1 MTRRTPVLLGTLVLG
16 LAATF
21 VLMRPSRPAQEPPV
35 APRRPLSCRF
45 SVGEELAFHVRATS
59 SARASETATPQQL
72 SLDATLWWRVLE
84 ERSASGWVVAAT
96 LSDVRL
102 LEGGAEADVA
112 RRAALEAPFLFQ
124 VGRDCRFRD
133 FAFDTS
139 VDAEA
144 RRQLQGTLQATELI
158 VPPLPQAH
166 WVSRHKDSLGAYD
179 ATYALEASA
188 SGAGSD
194 EAPALT
200 RQHGQYLASSLPRL
214 PEQLGGQMR
223 VDVLSGDTRATLDA
237 RGRWVSQLNGGEHL
251 RVWMGTKLLS
261 DVSSQVELERLDGAR
276 GAPEL
281 LAHLDAGR
289 FAWGDSASGARRSA
303 PELPPAPDA
312 ALAALTLDGALSEFA
327 SKLGGGHNN
336 VHDAAVRLA
345 SYLSVHPEAIPE
357 LVARLRGGTVP
368 EQLHS
373 VLFLALEKTGT
384 LAAENGLA
392 SALQDRGMGTQN
404 RMRAAVA
411 LQDIPRP
418 SERTA
423 HTLVDQARGNRADPE
438 ERQVADASLLALGA
452 LSHRVDARMPE
463 VARLSHEELDMR
475 LRSARGT
482 EDVAV
487 ALDAIGNSG
496 DERFADSL
504 RTYAQDG
511 SPLVRAHAAR
521 AWRRMESATVEPVL
535 VEWLGQE
542 QDAQV
547 RRSIADTLAEQVREE
562 ERPASAAVLSA
573 AAVRLAAE
581 PDARTRSALISLLGS
596 AARTDTSA
604 RFALVQQFHRETVPE
619 LQVLIGR
626 FVSAEELR

>member
-16 LAATF
+16 LAATY
-21 VLMRPSRPAQEPPV
+21 VLMRPSRPAQEPTA

-45 SVGEELAFHVRATS
+45 SAGEELAFHVRASS

-102 LEGGAEADVA
+102 LEGGAQADGA
-112 RRAALEAPFLFQ
+112 RRAALEAPFLFHI
-124 VGRDCRFRD
+124 GRDCRFRD
-133 FAFDTS
+133 FAFDS
-139 VDAEA
+139 SLDAEA
-144 RRQLQGTLQATELI
+144 RRQLQGTLQAAELI
-158 VPPLPQAH
+158 LPPLPQAR

-179 ATYALEASA
+179 ATYALESSA
-188 SGAGSD
+188 SGPD
-194 EAPALT
+194 EAPAFS
-200 RQHGQYLASSLPRL
+200 RQHGQYIASSLPLL
-214 PEQLGGQMR
+214 PEQLGGRMR

-237 RGRWVSQLNGGEHL
+237 KGRWVGQLHGAEHL
-251 RVWMGTKLLS
+251 RVWMGSKLLS

-276 GAPEL
+276 GAPDA

-289 FAWGDSASGARRSA
+289 FAWGDSASGAQRSA

-312 ALAALTLDGALSEFA
+312 ALAALTLEGALADFA
-327 SKLGGGHNN
+327 HKLSGGHNN

-357 LVARLRGGTVP
+357 LIARMRGGTVP

-392 SALQDRGMGTQN
+392 SALTDRGVGTQN

-423 HTLVDQARGNRADPE
+423 HTLIGQARGNRADPE

-463 VARLSHEELDMR
+463 VARLSHEELDTR
-475 LRSARGT
+475 LRTSRGT
-482 EDVAV
+482 EDLAV

-496 DERFADSL
+496 DEGFADSL
-504 RTYAQDG
+504 RGYNQDA

-521 AWRRMESATVEPVL
+521 AWRRMEPSTVEPVL

-542 QDAQV
+542 KDAQV

-562 ERPASAAVLSA
+562 ERPASPAVLTA
-573 AAVRLAAE
+573 AAARLVSE

-596 AARTDTSA
+596 AARTDASA
-604 RFALVQQFHRETVPE
+604 RLALVQQFHRETVPE

-626 FVSAEELR
+626 FVTAEELR

>member
-16 LAATF
+16 LAATYA
-21 VLMRPSRPAQEPPV
+21 LTRPSQPAQEPTA

-45 SVGEELAFHVRATS
+45 SAGEELAFHVRATS

-102 LEGGAEADVA
+102 LEGGAEADAA

-124 VGRDCRFRD
+124 IGRDCRFRD
-133 FAFDTS
+133 FAFDSS

-144 RRQLQGTLQATELI
+144 RRQLQGTLQAAELI
-158 VPPLPQAH
+158 LPPLPRAR

-179 ATYALEASA
+179 ATYALEAS
-188 SGAGSD
+188 SSND
-194 EAPALT
+194 APALT
-200 RQHGQYLASSLPRL
+200 RQHGQYIASSLPLL
-214 PEQLGGQMR
+214 PEQLGGRMR

-237 RGRWVSQLNGGEHL
+237 KGRWVGQLHGGSHL
-251 RVWMGTKLLS
+251 RVWMGGKLLS

-276 GAPEL
+276 GSPDV

-303 PELPPAPDA
+303 PELPPAPDP
-312 ALAALTLDGALSEFA
+312 ALAALSLDGALADFA

-345 SYLSVHPEAIPE
+345 SYLSVHPEAIPD
-357 LVARLRGGTVP
+357 LIARMRGGTVP

-392 SALQDRGMGTQN
+392 SALEDRGVSTQD

-423 HTLVDQARGNRADPE
+423 HTLIDQARGNRADPE

-452 LSHRVDARMPE
+452 LSHRVDARLPE
-463 VARLSHEELDMR
+463 VARLTHDELDTR
-475 LRSARGT
+475 LRMARGT
-482 EDVAV
+482 EDLSV

-504 RTYAQDG
+504 RTYNQDA

-521 AWRRMESATVEPVL
+521 AWRRMEPTTVEPVL

-542 QDAQV
+542 KDAQV
-547 RRSIADTLAEQVREE
+547 RRSIADTLAEQVREAD
-562 ERPASAAVLSA
+562 RPASPAVLTA
-573 AAVRLAAE
+573 AAARLASE

-596 AARTDTSA
+596 AARTDATA
-604 RFALVQQFHRETVPE
+604 KLALVQQFHRETVPE

-626 FVSAEELR
+626 YVSAEELR